1 MTSDFV
7 ESAFDLIVVGGGPA
21 GMAAAATALAGG
33 LRVALVDAGAS
44 LGGQYWR
51 HPAPGSVA
59 AGDHLHH
66 DLATYRALVAQLALH
81 RPDRLDLRLSHHVW
95 TMTATPE
102 GFAVHVL
109 DRSGPVGSETALT
122 LHATRLVLATG
133 AFDRQLPFPGWDL
146 PGVFTAGGLQAL
158 LKGNGVAAGS
168 RVVVAGTG
176 PFLLP
181 VATAMADAGARVVEV
196 CEANSPT
203 RWARHPGAVLRSP
216 GKLAEGAAYA
226 VALARHRIP
235 LRTSTVVVAAHG
247 DAQLEAVTLA
257 SVDGT
262 GRVRDGSQRR
272 VAADAVGVGWGFVPQ
287 LDLAV
292 TLGCRLVESED
303 GNPVVGVD
311 DGQRSSVPGLLVA
324 GELTGVGGAALA
336 LREGQLAGESVLRDA
351 GLSSATPPSRLRAV
365 SREVLRLRAFAR
377 AMRLAHPVPAAWT
390 TWLSDDTLACR
401 CEEVPVGRVRAA
413 VSEGASDA
421 RQVKQLT
428 RTGMGWCQGRMC
440 EFAAQC
446 LATEGSKGGTKGAP
460 GMREADSATGS
471 TAYPSDGSRPGA
483 VPSSHVVAVPSPTE
497 RLVAAPIRTERLVA
511 APIPLGALAS
521 PPFPRATPL

>member
-1 MTSDFV
+1 MTSDTV
-7 ESAFDLIVVGGGPA
+7 DCAADLIVVGGGPA

-66 DLATYRALVAQLALH
+66 DLGTYRALVAQLESH

-181 VATAMADAGARVVEV
+181 VATAMADAGAR
-196 CEANSPT
+196 
-203 RWARHPGAVLRSP
+203 
-216 GKLAEGAAYA
+216 
-226 VALARHRIP
+226 
-235 LRTSTVVVAAHG
+235 
-247 DAQLEAVTLA
+247 
-257 SVDGT
+257 
-262 GRVRDGSQRR
+262 
-272 VAADAVGVGWGFVPQ
+272 
-287 LDLAV
+287 
-292 TLGCRLVESED
+292 
-303 GNPVVGVD
+303 
-311 DGQRSSVPGLLVA
+311 
-324 GELTGVGGAALA
+324 
-336 LREGQLAGESVLRDA
+336 
-351 GLSSATPPSRLRAV
+351 
-365 SREVLRLRAFAR
+365 
-377 AMRLAHPVPAAWT
+377 
-390 TWLSDDTLACR
+390 
-401 CEEVPVGRVRAA
+401 
-413 VSEGASDA
+413 
-421 RQVKQLT
+421 
-428 RTGMGWCQGRMC
+428 
-440 EFAAQC
+440 
-446 LATEGSKGGTKGAP
+446 
-460 GMREADSATGS
+460 
-471 TAYPSDGSRPGA
+471 
-483 VPSSHVVAVPSPTE
+483 
-497 RLVAAPIRTERLVA
+497 
-511 APIPLGALAS
+511 
-521 PPFPRATPL
+521 

>member
-1 MTSDFV
+1 MTSDSV
-7 ESAFDLIVVGGGPA
+7 ERAFDLIVVGGGPA

-66 DLATYRALVAQLALH
+66 DLGTYRALVAQLESH
-81 RPDRLDLRLSHHVW
+81 RRDRLDLRLGHHVW
-95 TMTATPE
+95 TVTATPD

-109 DRSGPVGSETALT
+109 DRSGPVGSEMATT

-203 RWARHPGAVLRSP
+203 RWAPHPGAVLRSP
-216 GKLAEGAAYA
+216 RKIAEGASYA

-235 LRTSTVVVAAHG
+235 LRTSTIIEAAHG
-247 DAQLEAVTLA
+247 VDRLEAVTLA
-257 SVDGT
+257 SVDGA

-272 VAADAVGVGWGFVPQ
+272 VAVDAVGVGWGFVPQ

-292 TLGCRLVESED
+292 TLGCRLVASED
-303 GNPVVGVD
+303 GNRVVAVD
-311 DGQRSSVPGLLVA
+311 EGQRSSIPGLLVA

-351 GLSSATPPSRLRAV
+351 GHSSATPPSRLRAV

-401 CEEVPVGRVRAA
+401 CEEVSVGRVRVA

-446 LATEGSKGGTKGAP
+446 LATEGSKDG
-460 GMREADSATGS
+460 REGHAAMAGVDSATGS
-471 TAYPSDGSRPGA
+471 TAYPSGGSQLGAGPSSPAGA
-483 VPSSHVVAVPSPTE
+483 VSNPS
-497 RLVAAPIRTERLVA
+497 ERLVA

-521 PPFPRATPL
+521 PPLPRATAQ